1 MYTLGFPNVEVRTGF
16 SGCLYSYVTNTT
28 PDNRDRNVLKK
39 AYKMFERN
47 DDLPTFIEAIKTFY
61 SGVLVPPK
69 LGGFD
74 ALLYTLLT
82 AFGAD
87 VRAEEPTAKGCSDI
101 TLFMPRSIY
110 VMELKYNDTAEAALE
125 QINRK
130 GYADK
135 YALDGRPVTKVGIA
149 FSSEERNITDWSS
162 EPKA

>member
-1 MYTLGFPNVEVRTGF
+1 
-16 SGCLYSYVTNTT
+16 
-28 PDNRDRNVLKK
+28 
-39 AYKMFERN
+39 
-47 DDLPTFIEAIKTFY
+47 
-61 SGVLVPPK
+61 
-69 LGGFD
+69 
-74 ALLYTLLT
+74 
-82 AFGAD
+82 
-87 VRAEEPTAKGCSDI
+87 
-101 TLFMPRSIY
+101 MPRSIY